1 MKFREED
8 ESVAE
13 PIDTALK
20 EPGCGTGLSLR
31 VSSFTGVAEGPQIH
45 LPTHCPWSPKVKY
58 PVSGLREEKKQEFWS
73 LADLIL
79 NQAPWPWVSLSV
91 SVFSSLKWGYYYL
104 LDILIGKH

>member
-31 VSSFTGVAEGPQIH
+31 VSSFTWGGGHRGSWIH
-45 LPTHCPWSPKVKY
+45 LPTHCPWSPRVKY
-58 PVSGLREEKKQEFWS
+58 PVSGLREEKK
-73 LADLIL
+73 
-79 NQAPWPWVSLSV
+79 
-91 SVFSSLKWGYYYL
+91 
-104 LDILIGKH
+104 